1 MAACHF
7 LDETTQRVQHVGD
20 GLTWTRLRKE
30 GHEID
35 RIPFMQGNTDFRIAF
50 EAADTRA
57 LTGTRVDNDDRWFR
71 RVETIFDTVVAY
83 TSDTEQRIVSRP
95 FEPASIENKLVVEVK
110 ERRLAGTLVGQQ
122 IVGTLAQRVDEEDP
136 ALPEVAL
143 IIQDIS

>member
-20 GLTWTRLRKE
+20 GLTWTPLRKE
-30 GHEID
+30 GDEID

-110 ERRLAGTLVGQQ
+110 ERRLAGTVVGQQ